1 MSIDGGIPG
10 GNGGSGWDRPE
21 QLPPVSG
28 QQWPQNGPDWEA
40 LARQHEAEQKKRRM
54 LQIGGSAAA
63 VVVAGIVTAAIAL
76 SSPAHPKRVAA
87 VGPATPSASAADSS
101 APASPATSASVSAS
115 ASGSAS
121 PALAQLVDKYGS
133 NAIVLSKTVKPGQA
147 DGHNGPAVLM
157 TGKDTDHGESN
168 GPVVDTSKSFTVSA
182 LVDNN
187 APKGGECVLSQGSGA
202 YYTFYLGRD
211 DWDIHNQWVFK
222 VQTLPGGEDKNTR
235 QAFSKQPSWTGKWV
249 LLTGVYDASAK
260 SITLYVNGE
269 PQDTIKID
277 GIWNSASR
285 MQLGRTKYHGAWVDN
300 WDGAISDVLVWNQAL
315 SASNVAQLQKSGG
328 TSAGAAP
335 MAGWLLP

>member
-1 MSIDGGIPG
+1 MSIGGGIPG
-10 GNGGSGWDRPE
+10 GNGGSGWGRPE

-28 QQWPQNGPDWEA
+28 QQWPQNRPDWET
-40 LARQHEAEQKKRRM
+40 LARQHEAELKKRRM
-54 LQIGGSAAA
+54 LQIGGGAAA
-63 VVVAGIVTAAIAL
+63 VVVVAGIVTAAIAL
-76 SSPAHPKRVAA
+76 SGPAHPKRVDA
-87 VGPATPSASAADSS
+87 VGPATPSASA
-101 APASPATSASVSAS
+101 SAS
-115 ASGSAS
+115 ASGSAAPS
-121 PALAQLVDKYGS
+121 PTPTLAQLVDKYGS

-187 APKGGECVLSQGSGA
+187 APKVGRCVLSQGSGD

-211 DWDIHNQWVFK
+211 DWGIHNQWVFK
-222 VQTLPGGEDKNTR
+222 VQTLPGGEDKNAR

-269 PQDTIKID
+269 PQDTTKVD

-285 MQLGRTKYHGAWVDN
+285 MQLGRAKYHGAWVDN

-315 SASNVAQLQKSGG
+315 SASDVAQLQKSGG
-328 TSAGAAP
+328 TTAGAAP
-335 MAGWLLP
+335 MAGWLLDEG

>member
-1 MSIDGGIPG
+1 MSIGGGLPG
-10 GNGGSGWDRPE
+10 GNGGSGWGRPE

-40 LARQHEAEQKKRRM
+40 LARQHETEQKKRRM
-54 LQIGGSAAA
+54 LQIGGGAAA
-63 VVVAGIVTAAIAL
+63 VVVVAGIVTAAIAL
-76 SSPAHPKRVAA
+76 SNPAHPKRVDAGA
-87 VGPATPSASAADSS
+87 PVTPSASGAG
-101 APASPATSASVSAS
+101 SPAASAS

-121 PALAQLVDKYGS
+121 PSPAQLVDKYGS

-147 DGHNGPAVLM
+147 DGHNGPVVPM
-157 TGKDTDHGESN
+157 TGKDADHGESN
-168 GPVVDTSKSFTVSA
+168 GPVVDTSRSFTVSA

-187 APKGGECVLSQGSGA
+187 APKGGKCVLSQGSGD

-211 DWDIHNQWVFK
+211 DWGTHNQWVFK

-260 SITLYVNGE
+260 AITLYVDGE
-269 PQDTIKID
+269 PQSTVKID
-277 GIWNSASR
+277 GIWSSASR
-285 MQLGRTKYHGAWVDN
+285 MQLGRAKYHGAWVDN
-300 WDGAISDVLVWNQAL
+300 WDGAISDVLVWDRAL
-315 SASNVAQLQKSGG
+315 SASDVAQLQKGGG

-335 MAGWLLP
+335 TAGWLLP